1 MFGGDDMVHLTVS
14 GHPGSGTSTLVTK
27 ICENRG
33 WSHLNGGAV
42 FRAISEERGISLEE
56 FSALCD
62 SEPEVDKSL
71 DERLI
76 SAMIDES
83 GPEIVESRLSGW
95 WAYRENIDCLRLW
108 ISVTPEERAKRV
120 VKREGGSH
128 ENALTR
134 IHSRMEADQ
143 IRYHNL
149 YEISLDDQT
158 PYNLIINSDTLTAD
172 EVANLVETELEKR
185 GVE

>member
-1 MFGGDDMVHLTVS
+1 MFGGDDVVHLTVS

-27 ICENRG
+27 LCQNRG

-42 FRAISEERGISLEE
+42 FRAISAERGISLEE

-76 SAMIDES
+76 SAMLDEN

-95 WAYRENIDCLRLW
+95 WAYQREIDCIRLW
-108 ISVTPEERAKRV
+108 ISVTPEERANRV
-120 VKREGGSH
+120 VKREGG
-128 ENALTR
+128 NQQDALTR

-149 YEISLDDQT
+149 YGISLDDQT

-172 EVANLVETELEKR
+172 EVANLVEAELEKR

>member
-1 MFGGDDMVHLTVS
+1 MFGGDDVVHLTVS
-14 GHPGSGTSTLVTK
+14 GHPGSGTSTLVAK
-27 ICENRG
+27 LCEHRG
-33 WSHLNGGAV
+33 WSYLNGGAV

-76 SAMIDES
+76 SAMMDEN

-95 WAYRENIDCLRLW
+95 WAYQGNIDCLRLW

-120 VKREGGSH
+120 VKREGGNH
-128 ENALTR
+128 KDALAR
-134 IHSRMEADQ
+134 IHSRMETDQ

-149 YEISLDDQT
+149 YQISLDNQT

-172 EVANLVETELEKR
+172 EVANLVGTELVKR

>member
-1 MFGGDDMVHLTVS
+1 MVHLTVS
-14 GHPGSGTSTLVTK
+14 GHPGSGTSTLVAK
-27 ICENRG
+27 LCENRG

-56 FSALCD
+56 FSELCD

-76 SAMIDES
+76 SAMLDVS

-128 ENALTR
+128 EDALAR

-143 IRYHNL
+143 IRYNNL
-149 YEISLDDQT
+149 YGISLEDKT
-158 PYNLIINSDTLTAD
+158 PYNLIINSDALTAE
-172 EVANLVETELEKR
+172 EVAILVETELTKR